1 MPYLYRTRSSNR
13 RRGLRGLA
21 DVITQQWGQGTG
33 SWNITFVDQNGA
45 TLSWSALSAA
55 EKGQAINA
63 AAASSFFGE
72 PAGSSLVVK
81 VDGSGSAG
89 DQAAF
94 TLTAPTGGYSLPM
107 RPAGSFSLI
116 PQEVLRASNVLNG
129 TGPAPTNAGGVTAA
143 SLPADFQ
150 VAQANGSDG
159 STTPAASGIPIWV
172 LLAGGGLVA
181 FLLLGG
187 KT

>member
-81 VDGSGSAG
+81 VDGSGAPG

-116 PQEVLRASNVLNG
+116 PQEVLRASNVLDG
-129 TGPAPTNAGGVTAA
+129 TGPVPTNAGGVTAA
-143 SLPADFQ
+143 SLPANFQ
-150 VAQANGSDG
+150 VAQAASSDSSS
-159 STTPAASGIPIWV
+159 STSGIPLWV
-172 LLAGGGLVA
+172 WLAGGGLAA
-181 FLLLGG
+181 FIWFGG
-187 KT
+187 KA

>member
-1 MPYLYRTRSSNR
+1 MPYLYRTRPSNR